1 MNERTNERVDKRILL
16 ILASAYFLRD
26 LGAEIGLLFLTRVF
40 LVFFK
45 MSSRNVSL
53 ASLGNVG
60 LQSMSR
66 PRPTKRHL
74 SREPCKSQSG
84 RHRSLHTTIMAEHK
98 RLGWAGGGCC
108 TQAEQVRDGAVAGGL
123 WLWNSHSFD
132 GVPFG

>member
-40 LVFFK
+40 PVFFK

-53 ASLGNVG
+53 TSFGNVG

-66 PRPTKRHL
+66 PVLQRGTCPGSPVRARVEGIGLCIPLLWL
-74 SREPCKSQSG
+74 STR
-84 RHRSLHTTIMAEHK
+84 
-98 RLGWAGGGCC
+98 GWGG
-108 TQAEQVRDGAVAGGL
+108 QAEGVAHRQNRSGMGL
-123 WLWNSHSFD
+123 
-132 GVPFG
+132 